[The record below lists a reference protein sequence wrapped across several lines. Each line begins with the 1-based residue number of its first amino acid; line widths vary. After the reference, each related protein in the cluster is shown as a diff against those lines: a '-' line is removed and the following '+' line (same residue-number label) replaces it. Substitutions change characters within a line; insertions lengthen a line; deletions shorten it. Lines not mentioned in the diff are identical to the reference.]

1 MTSVTGVRVKRKTK
15 PWLQVINTL
24 HFGEVKM
31 DDQVEA
37 AEYIK
42 AKVKSLSITMLIKES
57 KINI

>member
-1 MTSVTGVRVKRKTK
+1 MGVRVKRKTK